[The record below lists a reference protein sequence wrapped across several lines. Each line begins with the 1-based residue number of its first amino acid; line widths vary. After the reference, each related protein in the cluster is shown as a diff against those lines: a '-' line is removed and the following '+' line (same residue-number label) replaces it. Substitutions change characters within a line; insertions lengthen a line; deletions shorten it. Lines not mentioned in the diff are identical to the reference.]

1 VTDIF
6 DDLALIRLASES
18 REVPRAAFVATIS
31 ALPVSV
37 RGTDVGLLYDI
48 VAASMNPSASAPA
61 GSDDLEAIALLHRY
75 EDAIETAG
83 QVIRATMNAV
93 AAKTKN
99 QKKYVTDVF
108 LAGAG
113 KATLLY
119 SVGQGQPT
127 AAQPWLEWK
136 DHVMAAAIAETDADT
151 PEDHEVAASRAYHAV
166 MILTGLLM
174 IVGEDGVPL
183 GDVDRVR
190 VVANLLDDVRPAKV
204 PRGPRGPAPD
214 FTEGFRIVRAVCE
227 YRVRQGLPVAVHSKT
242 KTNRWAATPDTT
254 KLLRAV
260 APAWGGDTSPRQ
272 LGDLVRQHFDRVHAR
287 VTHGQRADAKHID
300 WHNLGVLPPK

>member
-48 VAASMNPSASAPA
+48 VAASMNPSAFAPD
-61 GSDDLEAIALLHRY
+61 GSDDLEAMALLHRY

-83 QVIRATMNAV
+83 QVIRATMTAV

-99 QKKYVTDVF
+99 RKKYVTDVR
-108 LAGAG
+108 GAAEG

-119 SVGQGQPT
+119 SVGHGQPT

-136 DHVMAAAIAETDADT
+136 DHVIAAAFNETGAAT
-151 PEDHEVAASRAYHAV
+151 PEAHKIAAARAYYAV
-166 MILTGLLM
+166 MILTGLLT
-174 IVGEDGVPL
+174 IVGDDGVPL

-190 VVANLLDDVRPAKV
+190 VVANLLKDVSRAKA
-204 PRGPRGPAPD
+204 PGGPRGPAPD

-242 KTNRWAATPDTT
+242 KTDPWAATPDTT
-254 KLLRAV
+254 NLLRAV
-260 APAWGGDTSPRQ
+260 AVAWGIDINPTQ
-272 LGDLVRQHFDRVHAR
+272 LGDLVRQHLKRVHAR
-287 VTHGQRADAKHID
+287 VIHGQRADAKYID